1 MYLARTDPLGSHS
14 TAIRHIL
21 HSRGEMQLY
30 NPTRFSLWRLAHY
43 RLQAWQTLLREH
55 PGEEQI
61 AWIEKLNINRPDD
74 HICVDC
80 LHMNILSAT
89 AREITR
95 KTIESETQRLGF
107 VTRAQSLV
115 QEMQDRLAIIEK
127 WSSEMAVVW
136 KPTVNATVDIV
147 QPQDVDE
154 LPDVSTPLFP
164 FPHVLSYNDI
174 WLV

>member
-1 MYLARTDPLGSHS
+1 
-14 TAIRHIL
+14 
-21 HSRGEMQLY
+21 
-30 NPTRFSLWRLAHY
+30 
-43 RLQAWQTLLREH
+43 
-55 PGEEQI
+55 
-61 AWIEKLNINRPDD
+61 
-74 HICVDC
+74 
-80 LHMNILSAT
+80 MNILSAT